1 MKIHHKDGLTN
12 ILAMNFFYSM
22 VVAAVA
28 TILPL
33 YMLQKGFSVTS
44 IGLVLSVMPLIFLV
58 VRIVLSAIGDQTG
71 TRPIFFINAISNLA
85 SILIYWVS
93 ASPLGFAI
101 GKVFEGGRASAFWA
115 VNRTEIYDNSKLS
128 ELKDNAVKIVG
139 IRSAGDVFGR
149 IFAGIVLTALTMFNV
164 FISLGVLS
172 LSLFYLSGKV
182 KDKHRKMKLDGEI
195 MKKIFSKR
203 SNLFW
208 IASLPL
214 CFIGAIDYFLFSFVF
229 PVYMDTSLH
238 MSYAE
243 IGFMI
248 GLFSAM
254 FTMFIFAF
262 RKSSSDNLMFWGLVP
277 FAVVP
282 LLLFFTIDKLL
293 FAGLICILAVGWAIS
308 FTFFEKVVAWATSK
322 SKNVSTEIGVIHAPQ
337 RILEFILL
345 ASGGFIISIF
355 GFAGIFI
362 LSAIIVLLF
371 MFTLWPILHKMKKS
385 DVLIWE

>member
-1 MKIHHKDGLTN
+1 MKIHNKHGLTN

-22 VVAAVA
+22 IVASVA

-33 YMLQKGFSVTS
+33 YMLEKGFSISS

-58 VRIVLSAIGDQTG
+58 IRIVLSSIGDQTG

-85 SILIYWVS
+85 SVIIYWVS

-139 IRSAGDVFGR
+139 VRSAGDVFGR
-149 IFAGIVLTALTMFNV
+149 IFAGIILTALTMFNV
-164 FISLGVLS
+164 FVSLGVLS
-172 LSLFYLSGKV
+172 LSLFYFSGKV
-182 KDKHRKMKLDGEI
+182 KDNHQKMKLDGNI
-195 MKKIFSKR
+195 MKKIFAKR
-203 SNLFW
+203 SNIFW
-208 IASLPL
+208 LASLPL
-214 CFIGAIDYFLFSFVF
+214 GFIGAIDYFLFSFVF
-229 PVYMDTSLH
+229 PVYMDASLH
-238 MSYAE
+238 MTYAE

-248 GLFSAM
+248 GLFSAT
-254 FTMFIFAF
+254 FTIFIFAF
-262 RKSSSDNLMFWGLVP
+262 RKNTSDNFLFWLIIP
-277 FAVVP
+277 LAVVP
-282 LLLFFTIDKLL
+282 LLLFFTIDNVL

-308 FTFFEKVVAWATSK
+308 FTFFEKIVAWATSK

-345 ASGGFIISIF
+345 ASGGFIISYF
-355 GFAGIFI
+355 GFFGIFI
-362 LSAIIVLLF
+362 LSAVFVVIF
-371 MFTLWPILHKMKKS
+371 MMVLWPILHKMKKS
-385 DVLIWE
+385 EVLVWE

>member
-1 MKIHHKDGLTN
+1 MNSTVKNGLTN

-22 VVAAVA
+22 VIAAVA

-33 YMLQKGFSVTS
+33 YMLQKGFSITS

-58 VRIVLSAIGDQTG
+58 ARILFSAIGDQTG

-85 SILIYWVS
+85 SVLIYWVA
-93 ASPLGFAI
+93 ASPFVFAI

-115 VNRTEIYDNSKLS
+115 VNRTEIYNNSKHN

-139 IRSAGDVFGR
+139 VRSAGDVFGR
-149 IFAGIVLTALTMFNV
+149 IFAGIVLTALSFFNV
-164 FISLGVLS
+164 FVSLVLLN

-182 KDKHRKMKLDGEI
+182 KNTHRKIKLDKDI
-195 MKKIFSKR
+195 LKKIFAKR
-203 SNLFW
+203 SSIFW
-208 IASLPL
+208 VASIPL

-229 PVYMDTSLH
+229 PVYMDTTLH
-238 MSYAE
+238 MTYAE

-254 FTMFIFAF
+254 FTIFIFAF
-262 RKSSSDNLMFWGLVP
+262 RKSSSDNMMFWALIP
-277 FAVVP
+277 FAVLP
-282 LLLFFTIDKLL
+282 LALFFTVDKLL

-308 FTFFEKVVAWATSK
+308 FTFFEKIVAWSTSK
-322 SKNVSTEIGVIHAPQ
+322 SKNISTEIGVIHAPQ

-345 ASGGFIISIF
+345 ASGGFIISSF
-355 GFAGIFI
+355 GFAGIFV
-362 LSAIIVLLF
+362 LSALIVLLF
-371 MFTLWPILHKMKKS
+371 MIFLRPIMHRMKKS
-385 DVLIWE
+385 DVLVWE